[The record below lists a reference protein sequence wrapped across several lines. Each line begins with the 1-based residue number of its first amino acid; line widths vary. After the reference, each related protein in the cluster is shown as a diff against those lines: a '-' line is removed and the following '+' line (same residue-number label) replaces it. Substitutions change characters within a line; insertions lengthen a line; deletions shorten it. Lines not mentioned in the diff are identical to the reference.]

1 MTDPD
6 PAQAAFNKA
15 IRQFRAGL
23 KDQALYSQI
32 LATTSVNQVYDLTDK
47 LQKEQGKGDHLRNLA
62 RIQPYLDRMTA
73 YTGAIDTFVQA
84 KPDILALIWGPIKL
98 LIQWTSNLTKSLD
111 ALLTTVEEIGN
122 LLPEFDHAAKLF
134 GGKRHVNEV
143 LALLFQDVLDF
154 YLVSLKFFRMER
166 WKSFFEA
173 LWPRKKEEIE
183 EVISRMK
190 DHTYHLRNEVRLE
203 DIQEAYDARQL
214 DIENFAK
221 LEEANRKQE
230 YNALETAIAPTSY
243 RKKLSFLRGRVCEG
257 TGDWL
262 IKDPD
267 LSKWLKV
274 TQDSPKVIWLC
285 GIPGAGKTYLA
296 ACVVKESMLLGHTLF
311 VFLSHEHQDTSAMSV
326 LHSLIFQLARKDP
339 KLMDMVRYT
348 DRDILEF
355 DLSSAVKLFTNL
367 AQGAGPV
374 RIIIDGLDEID
385 ETERVRL
392 LHQML
397 KISIDCDEARILI
410 ASRPEAD
417 ITSLLEKPSKSIRVD
432 AQNTPSIHAFV
443 MSRFGNWLQ
452 SHSLSPEDETE
463 IRGLMGA
470 LAGQAKGMF
479 LYARLILNGLDFL
492 HSVDEIRRDLKV
504 LPTDLNAAYDRI
516 LSRIN
521 ESLPN
526 EAARIKARKALGWIA
541 YSPVAL
547 TIRELEQALIV
558 NIGDRDQV
566 PTGISTLEVVYL
578 CGPVVEEVDGQ
589 LQLVHFTAKEYFFSP
604 MIKNSLDPAECIMG
618 LAKCCITYLC
628 QHHHSGDLDNEL
640 FNNYVINGV
649 YRLHHFASDN
659 WARLVEL
666 YLRVAPAATKD
677 SADLA
682 QLIALIDLLGTRAS
696 EQYLQSEEQV
706 EYAALETL
714 QTETSMDAYELVRN
728 ELNFHREAGTRLF
741 ELGKGEQR
749 SAASLIPM
757 MLLLRGANRHVYGPG
772 EWQVADPLLIRRV
785 TASLQTALDRLICP
799 PYYHRDPCYCRLI
812 HNHYGQPFRCSFI
825 GCDCQRLG
833 FGSPDKRRNHSK
845 THDRPWTCD
854 VPDCEYHR
862 VGFISRQMRNRH
874 LDQAHRVDEPPEPVL
889 RATTSDAD
897 KILVLKELIRVN
909 KLTKGSA
916 AMQLFDSLDRH
927 DQRMLRYEAASRG
940 TKELMDLLCSK
951 WLLEMP
957 HGSDQDELFAAAVK
971 SQNHEALRWIQA
983 MPLKADTRRADY
995 SIGRTWTAVMES
1007 EDPERMYQ
1015 FVEAWLHAPFSANV
1029 HELRGDYLKENVLIS
1044 VWNKLFESEPV
1055 PREAWSR
1062 ALCSVADSTLSIR
1075 LARWLCDHG
1084 ATFDY
1089 VDRLRLGPPL
1099 LIAAKKDTLKSA
1111 EFMRFALHQGADP
1124 ECTPRSP
1131 SAPRGSVS
1139 RLRGPTGL
1147 HKWLNISWA
1156 ELIEEAKEARRNSEI
1171 PQMSMD

>member
-6 PAQAAFNKA
+6 PAQPAFNKA

-32 LATTSVNQVYDLTDK
+32 LATTSIDQVYDLTDK
-47 LQKEQGKGDHLRNLA
+47 LQKEQGKGDHLRNLT
-62 RIQPYLDRMTA
+62 RIQPYLDRMSA
-73 YTGAIDTFVQA
+73 YTGVIDTFVQA

-173 LWPRKKEEIE
+173 LWPRKQEEIQD
-183 EVISRMK
+183 VISRMK

-243 RKKLSFLRGRVCEG
+243 GRKLNFLRGRFCEG

-274 TQDSPKVIWLC
+274 TQGSPKIIWLC

-296 ACVVKESMLLGHTLF
+296 ACVVNESMLLGHTLF

-326 LHSLIFQLARKDP
+326 LHSLIFQLAPKDP

-348 DRDILEF
+348 DRDVLEF

-367 AQGAGPV
+367 VQGAGPV

-392 LHQML
+392 LCQML
-397 KISIDCDEARILI
+397 KLSSDCDEARVLI

-417 ITSLLEKPSKSIRVD
+417 ITSLLEKPSKSVRVD
-432 AQNTPSIHAFV
+432 AQNTPSIHTFV
-443 MSRFGNWLQ
+443 MSRFDNWLQ
-452 SHSLSPEDETE
+452 GHSLIPEDETE

-470 LAGQAKGMF
+470 VAGQAKGMF
-479 LYARLILNGLDFL
+479 LYARLILNGLDFF

-547 TIRELEQALIV
+547 TIRELEQALII

-566 PTGISTLEVVYL
+566 PTGISTLEVVHL

-604 MIKNSLDPAECIMG
+604 MIKNALDPAECIMG

-628 QHHHSGDLDNEL
+628 QHHHSGDLDDEL
-640 FNNYVINGV
+640 FNNYVIHGV

-666 YLRVAPAATKD
+666 YLKVAPAATRD
-677 SADLA
+677 SADFA
-682 QLIALIDLLGTRAS
+682 QLIALLDLLGTRAS

-706 EYAALETL
+706 EYAALEAL
-714 QTETSMDAYELVRN
+714 QTETSMDAHELVRN

-741 ELGKGEQR
+741 ELGKD
-749 SAASLIPM
+749 
-757 MLLLRGANRHVYGPG
+757 

-785 TASLQTALDRLICP
+785 TASLQTALDSLTCP
-799 PYYHRDPCYCRLI
+799 PYYHHDPCYCRPI
-812 HNHYGQPFRCSFI
+812 HSHYGQPFRCSFV

-833 FGSPDKRRNHSK
+833 FETLDERRKHSK

-862 VGFISRQMRNRH
+862 VGFISRQMRDRH
-874 LDQAHRVDEPPEPVL
+874 LDQAHRADRVDEPREPVL
-889 RATTSDAD
+889 RATASDAD

-916 AMQLFDSLDRH
+916 AMQLFDSLGIR
-927 DQRMLRYEAASRG
+927 DQRTLREEAASRG

-951 WLLEMP
+951 WLLDM
-957 HGSDQDELFAAAVK
+957 SDSVVLDHFFAAAVK
-971 SQNHEALRWIQA
+971 SHNHETLGWIQA
-983 MPLKADTRRADY
+983 MSLKAGTRRLD
-995 SIGRTWTAVMES
+995 GDFWQTWTAVMES
-1007 EDPERMYQ
+1007 EDPERMYR
-1015 FVEAWLHAPFSANV
+1015 FVEAWLCAAFSANV
-1029 HELRGDYLKENVLIS
+1029 HE
-1044 VWNKLFESEPV
+1044 F
-1055 PREAWSR
+1055 
-1062 ALCSVADSTLSIR
+1062 
-1075 LARWLCDHG
+1075 
-1084 ATFDY
+1084 
-1089 VDRLRLGPPL
+1089 
-1099 LIAAKKDTLKSA
+1099 AK
-1111 EFMRFALHQGADP
+1111 DP
-1124 ECTPRSP
+1124 EAQRPR
-1131 SAPRGSVS
+1131 RG
-1139 RLRGPTGL
+1139 
-1147 HKWLNISWA
+1147 
-1156 ELIEEAKEARRNSEI
+1156 
-1171 PQMSMD
+1171 